1 MSICQNRQAGM
12 PSVPDVSTIVAG
24 FQDMYVTFDKK

>member
-1 MSICQNRQAGM
+1 MSICQNHQASM
-12 PSVPDVSTIVAG
+12 PSASNVSTIVAG